1 MKWLLAYIL
10 ALVALQL
17 MFGNINVE
25 FFSFPIGLVLGVAGI
40 ALLYVAHREFGGG
53 RFITH
58 FRSARMAYVLLALV
72 ACCCV
77 AGGAVPAFARFTTSV
92 PFVGLLVALLA
103 HLALVMMHR
112 LRKFSLGR
120 DGAFACVH
128 LGIWLALFSGM
139 AGAADTARL
148 HALLAV
154 GEDVSTAYDENGC
167 ELPLRHTMRLQ
178 RFAVERN
185 PANNTVVQF
194 RAWLLV
200 DDEPCELAVNS
211 PHSVGRGIDNAVT
224 GADGKKHLPISI
236 STNQGKTWT
245 YHASPFPP
253 IQGHQRLVLLRLQEG
268 PIMLVSFTDHPTR
281 TPRNLQGMMFTDAH
295 GNTTRGY
302 GAYVALSYD
311 EGRTWPVCRLL
322 TDGTERHLNGGAWTQ
337 FFVMDATHAEPRGYL
352 AATQSPDGMIHLLS
366 SRIHYAFNLAW
377 IEAK

>member
-53 RFITH
+53 RFITY

-139 AGAADTARL
+139 TGAADTARL

-178 RFAVERN
+178 RFAIERN

-211 PHSVGRGIDNAVT
+211 PHSVGLGEDIY
-224 GADGKKHLPISI
+224 L
-236 STNQGKTWT
+236 
-245 YHASPFPP
+245 
-253 IQGHQRLVLLRLQEG
+253 
-268 PIMLVSFTDHPTR
+268 M
-281 TPRNLQGMMFTDAH
+281 
-295 GNTTRGY
+295 
-302 GAYVALSYD
+302 SY
-311 EGRTWPVCRLL
+311 
-322 TDGTERHLNGGAWTQ
+322 HLNSSGTDVKDCVIQVVHEPWKYVTLLGI
-337 FFVMDATHAEPRGYL
+337 VM
-352 AATQSPDGMIHLLS
+352 LLLGVVWNVKT
-366 SRIHYAFNLAW
+366 IKV
-377 IEAK
+377 EGKV